1 MANHDQ
7 ETRQRLLEAATRL
20 FAEHG
25 FHHVTVRQICKAAD
39 ANVASI
45 NYHFG
50 DKMGLYQEILRS
62 AVEAMRQT
70 TEAARSASEGAP
82 PEERLRLT
90 LRLMMRRFL
99 ARGRDSSVQ
108 RLMIRES
115 ADPTEALDAVVAD
128 GLAPRFLHFSELVA
142 ELVGCPLEDPRVSRG
157 AANIQALCFAHL
169 PNPMTVRLHEHLPF
183 TWQPSRSEAEVDE
196 LADELATFALAGLRE
211 LARSR

>member
-1 MANHDQ
+1 VTNHDQ
-7 ETRQRLLEAATRL
+7 ETRQRLLDAATRL

-25 FHHVTVRQICKAAD
+25 FHHVTVRQICHAAD

-50 DKMGLYQEILRS
+50 DKMGLYKEILRT

-82 PEERLRLT
+82 AEERLRLT
-90 LRLMMRRFL
+90 LRLLMRRFF

-115 ADPTEALDAVVAD
+115 ADPTEALDGVVAD
-128 GLAPRFLHFSELVA
+128 GLVPRFLHLSELVA
-142 ELVGCPLEDPRVSRG
+142 ELVGWPLEDPRVSRG
-157 AANIQALCFAHL
+157 ASNIQALCFAHL
-169 PNPMTVRLHEHLPF
+169 PNPMALRLREHVPF
-183 TWQPSRSEAEVDE
+183 MWQPCQSEAEVDE
-196 LADELATFALAGLRE
+196 LADEIAAFALAGLRA
-211 LARSR
+211 LARTS